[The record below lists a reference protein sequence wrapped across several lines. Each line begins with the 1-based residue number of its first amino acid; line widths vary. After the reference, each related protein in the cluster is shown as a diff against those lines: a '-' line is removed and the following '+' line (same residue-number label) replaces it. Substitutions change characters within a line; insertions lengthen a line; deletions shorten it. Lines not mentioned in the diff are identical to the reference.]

1 MEPLLRSISPILSA
15 ELERRANIRTFTAG
29 EEIFGQGDDAA
40 FLPIVVAGQVKMLH
54 YLEPGKEVIIGI
66 FVDGEM
72 FAVPPVFDG
81 KTYPSTAVAME
92 TSRLMLLEREEFL
105 DTHGSSP

>member
-1 MEPLLRSISPILSA
+1 MTPELAA
-15 ELERRANIRTFTAG
+15 ELEKRANLRTYAAG
-29 EEIFGQGDDAA
+29 EEVFAQGEDAV
-40 FLPIVVAGQVKMLH
+40 FLPIVASGRVKMVH

-66 FVDGEM
+66 FEEGEM

-92 TSRLMLLEREEFL
+92 A
-105 DTHGSSP
+105 